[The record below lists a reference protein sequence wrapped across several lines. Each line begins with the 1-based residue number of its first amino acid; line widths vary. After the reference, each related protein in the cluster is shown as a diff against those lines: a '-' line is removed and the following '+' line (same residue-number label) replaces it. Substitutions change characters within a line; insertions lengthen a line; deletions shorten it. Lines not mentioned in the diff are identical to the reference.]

1 MPELNALG
9 QMDPVVRHA
18 HEERME
24 NYKIHMR
31 SYTEAARKLDRDC
44 GIATAILLS
53 LLSPSILG
61 RVTSKRNRVI
71 NNSLEAE
78 FIRLIEFVAA
88 TYGPQSMVD
97 VGMLR
102 QSITDLT
109 DKDGYVVLMPKVEE
123 LQNQLRQVKVKD
135 AEGNILLDA
144 EGNERNHAMTDAE
157 LYGTY
162 LQKLGAN
169 GNPTFYRLKELF
181 SGDPTGN
188 YGALM
193 AMMMNNYCKDPETW
207 DTHRGVRSTTRVAK
221 TKAASTSQQ
230 GNNSNQ
236 RKRKADKATIMRCFN
251 CKKEGHLVSDCLDPR
266 CYTCAI
272 QFATLADR
280 KEHEKKVV
288 HKRQK
293 KKRDNNNNNIA
304 INLAT
309 MKTCGDCNDDE
320 DA

>member
-1 MPELNALG
+1 
-9 QMDPVVRHA
+9 
-18 HEERME
+18 
-24 NYKIHMR
+24 
-31 SYTEAARKLDRDC
+31 
-44 GIATAILLS
+44 
-53 LLSPSILG
+53 
-61 RVTSKRNRVI
+61 
-71 NNSLEAE
+71 
-78 FIRLIEFVAA
+78 
-88 TYGPQSMVD
+88 MVD
-97 VGMLR
+97 VGKLR

-109 DKDGYVVLMPKVEE
+109 DEDGYVVLMAKVEE

-144 EGNERNHAMTDAE
+144 EENERNRAMTDAE
-157 LYGTY
+157 LYGAY

-169 GNPTFYRLKELF
+169 SNPTFCRLKELF

-193 AMMMNNYCKDPETW
+193 AMMNNYCKDPETW
-207 DTHRGVRSTTRVAK
+207 DSYRGVRSTTRVVK
-221 TKAASTSQQ
+221 TNAANITQQ

-236 RKRKADKATIMRCFN
+236 RKRKADKAAMRCFN
-251 CKKEGHLVSDCLDPR
+251 CKKEGHLVNDCLDPR

-280 KEHEKKVV
+280 KEHEKVV

-293 KKRDNNNNNIA
+293 KKRDNNNSIA
-304 INLAT
+304 LNLAT
-309 MKTCGDCNDDE
+309 METCGDCNDDE